1 MNAFRNRGAHPEDM
15 QTDPLE
21 IHVMDILN
29 LGENVDLEVP
39 STPSLRET
47 NATSP

>member
-1 MNAFRNRGAHPEDM
+1 M

-29 LGENVDLEVP
+29 LGENVDLGVP
-39 STPSLRET
+39 STRFLRKT
-47 NATSP
+47 NAPSP

>member
-1 MNAFRNRGAHPEDM
+1 M

-29 LGENVDLEVP
+29 LGENVDLGVP
-39 STPSLRET
+39 STRFLQKKNAPS
-47 NATSP
+47 P